1 MDQELLQRTALTL
14 VNADRN
20 MSLLVSKLRGL
31 QANELASIEA
41 VNKNLNVEFDYVKNS
56 RAKQLLQELQEIDI
70 FSFSQDLVALIQ
82 QVESAQD
89 QLVYYIHEMK
99 HIGNG
104 NE

>member
-41 VNKNLNVEFDYVKNS
+41 VKKNLDVELNYVKNK
-56 RAKQLLQELQEIDI
+56 RAKKLIQELQEVDI
-70 FSFSQDLVALIQ
+70 FSFSQDLVELIQ

-89 QLVYYIHEMK
+89 QLIYYIHEMK
-99 HIGNG
+99 KVVNG
-104 NE
+104 D

>member
-99 HIGNG
+99 RIGNG

>member
-1 MDQELLQRTALTL
+1 MMDQELLQRTALTL

-41 VNKNLNVEFDYVKNS
+41 VKKNLNVELDYVKNK
-56 RAKQLLQELQEIDI
+56 RAKKLIQELQEVDI
-70 FSFSQDLVALIQ
+70 FSFSQDLVELIQ

-89 QLVYYIHEMK
+89 QLIYYIHEMK
-99 HIGNG
+99 KVVNG
-104 NE
+104 D

>member
-31 QANELASIEA
+31 QANELANVEA
-41 VNKNLNVEFDYVKNS
+41 VNKNLNVEFDYVKSS

-89 QLVYYIHEMK
+89 QLIYYITEMK
-99 HIGNG
+99 KVANG
-104 NE
+104 N

>member
-41 VNKNLNVEFDYVKNS
+41 VKKNLNVELDYVKNK
-56 RAKQLLQELQEIDI
+56 RAKKLIQELQEVDI
-70 FSFSQDLVALIQ
+70 FSFSQDLVELIQ
-82 QVESAQD
+82 QVEGAQD
-89 QLVYYIHEMK
+89 QLIYYIHEMK
-99 HIGNG
+99 KVVNG
-104 NE
+104 D

>member
-41 VNKNLNVEFDYVKNS
+41 VKKNLNVELDYVKNK
-56 RAKQLLQELQEIDI
+56 RAKKLIQELQEVDI
-70 FSFSQDLVALIQ
+70 FSFSQDLVELIQ

-89 QLVYYIHEMK
+89 QLIYYIHEMK
-99 HIGNG
+99 KVVNG
-104 NE
+104 D

>member
-41 VNKNLNVEFDYVKNS
+41 VKKNLNVELDNVKNK
-56 RAKQLLQELQEIDI
+56 RAKKLIQELQEVDI
-70 FSFSQDLVALIQ
+70 FSFSQDLVELIQ

-89 QLVYYIHEMK
+89 QLIYYIHEMK
-99 HIGNG
+99 KVVNG
-104 NE
+104 D